1 MVWHPRQRASPAVT
15 GAVTG
20 KGLACAVF
28 FQAASSWGWHAPHA
42 ALPDQSRR
50 AAAARDAPSA
60 DRSSA
65 ASAAL
70 EIEERIADKLLR
82 RAASWYPI
90 GVASAATVIGL
101 TGGIASGKS
110 AVAMLLR
117 QRGASVVDADALARR
132 VVAPG
137 QPALTELVVRFGPEI
152 LLPDGQLDR
161 KKLGSIVFADAA
173 ARADLDRIT
182 HPRIAQLSQQEIAAA
197 AAAGASLVFYEAA
210 LLIENGLHRTLDG
223 VLLVA
228 APLEVQRQRLMQRD
242 GLSREAAD
250 ARIAAQLPLAAKREA
265 ATWIIDNRGDR
276 AELELELERALID
289 IIARHG
295 PLTRGASS
303 ASGARTTSPPAPR
316 VALVTGFPSPVARHL
331 ALGLATATPTS
342 EVRLLVA
349 PTQRT
354 LAEQWLAGREPE
366 TSARLRLL
374 IGDPAALHLGLAS
387 AEYEALRRELTHLH
401 LLAGVGVYAGEPLA
415 MRAAL
420 LRSIDTALELAREA
434 PRLARFVYWSSAH
447 VAGPGEGPLLESE
460 LAPGPC
466 ADARL
471 EALRDAEAIVRGA
484 ARDLPTTILRPS
496 QVIASGD
503 EARALPW
510 HDALPRLIERVAAGQ
525 PALATE
531 PTWHDWL
538 GGGGE
543 HALVH
548 VVPLEFLVEVARLVT
563 VRADTAGA
571 TLHLTDPT
579 PMTAGEL
586 WRALAEH
593 CHAPSVGALARLGAL
608 VHHWRHRHPSAH
620 EPLPLTSARSYDTRH
635 ARAALDALGLVCPTL
650 ASYLPALADAVL
662 ARPAGSAHGADED
675 PDDPLA

>member
-1 MVWHPRQRASPAVT
+1 M
-15 GAVTG
+15 
-20 KGLACAVF
+20 
-28 FQAASSWGWHAPHA
+28 
-42 ALPDQSRR
+42 
-50 AAAARDAPSA
+50 
-60 DRSSA
+60 
-65 ASAAL
+65 
-70 EIEERIADKLLR
+70 
-82 RAASWYPI
+82 
-90 GVASAATVIGL
+90 IGL

-110 AVAMLLR
+110 AVAALLR
-117 QRGASVVDADALARR
+117 QRGAAVVDADELARR

-137 QPALTELVVRFGPEI
+137 QPALAELAVRFGPEI
-152 LLPDGQLDR
+152 LLADGQLDR

-242 GLSREAAD
+242 GLSREAAN

-276 AELELELERALID
+276 AELELELERALTE

-295 PLTRGASS
+295 PLSKGAS
-303 ASGARTTSPPAPR
+303 AKLPPSPPAPR

-331 ALGLATATPTS
+331 ALGLATAAPIS

-349 PTQRT
+349 PSQRT
-354 LAEQWLAGREPE
+354 LAEQWLAGSEPE
-366 TSARLRLL
+366 ASARLRLL
-374 IGDPAALHLGLAS
+374 VGDPAALHLGLAS

-420 LRSIDTALELAREA
+420 LRSVDTALELAGEA
-434 PRLARFVYWSSAH
+434 PRLARLVYWSSAH
-447 VAGPGEGPLLESE
+447 VAGPSEGPLLESE
-460 LAPGPC
+460 LASGHC

-471 EALRDAEAIVRGA
+471 EALRDAEAIVRSA
-484 ARDLPTTILRPS
+484 ARNVPTTILRPS

-548 VVPLEFLVEVARLVT
+548 VVPLEFLVEAARLVT
-563 VRADTAGA
+563 LRADTAGA

-579 PMTAGEL
+579 PMTAGEV

-608 VHHWRHRHPSAH
+608 VHHLRHRHPSAH
-620 EPLPLTSARSYDTRH
+620 EPLPLTCARSYDTRH
-635 ARAALDALGLVCPTL
+635 ARGALDALGLVCPTL

-662 ARPAGSAHGADED
+662 ARPLGAAQSSDED

>member
-1 MVWHPRQRASPAVT
+1 M
-15 GAVTG
+15 
-20 KGLACAVF
+20 
-28 FQAASSWGWHAPHA
+28 
-42 ALPDQSRR
+42 
-50 AAAARDAPSA
+50 
-60 DRSSA
+60 
-65 ASAAL
+65 
-70 EIEERIADKLLR
+70 
-82 RAASWYPI
+82 
-90 GVASAATVIGL
+90 IGL

-110 AVAMLLR
+110 AVAALLR
-117 QRGASVVDADALARR
+117 QRGAAVVDADELARR

-137 QPALTELVVRFGPEI
+137 QPALAELVVRFGPEI
-152 LLPDGQLDR
+152 LLADGQLDR

-242 GLSREAAD
+242 GLSREAAN

-276 AELELELERALID
+276 AELELELERALAEITV
-289 IIARHG
+289 RHG
-295 PLTRGASS
+295 PLSKS
-303 ASGARTTSPPAPR
+303 ASVARPASPPAPR

-331 ALGLATATPTS
+331 ALGLAIAAPIS

-349 PTQRT
+349 PSQRT
-354 LAEQWLAGREPE
+354 LAEQWLAGSEPE
-366 TSARLRLL
+366 ASARLRLL
-374 IGDPAALHLGLAS
+374 VGDPAALHLGLAS

-401 LLAGVGVYAGEPLA
+401 LLASVGVYAGEPLA
-415 MRAAL
+415 MRAEL
-420 LRSIDTALELAREA
+420 LRSVDTALELAGEA
-434 PRLARFVYWSSAH
+434 PRLARLVYWSSAH

-460 LAPGPC
+460 LASGHF

-484 ARDLPTTILRPS
+484 ARNVPTTILRPS

-525 PALATE
+525 PASATE

-538 GGGGE
+538 GGGE

-563 VRADTAGA
+563 MHADTAGA

-579 PMTAGEL
+579 PMTAGEV
-586 WRALAEH
+586 WHALAEH
-593 CHAPSVGALARLGAL
+593 CHAPRVGALARLGAL

-650 ASYLPALADAVL
+650 ASYLPALADGVL
-662 ARPAGSAHGADED
+662 ARPAGAAHGSDAD